1 MNYKVGIDDPSDLD
15 IPEDCVVYTAKQ
27 MRDFLD
33 MNKVSCRLDIAKQIA
48 DKYFGMNW
56 QRR

>member
-48 DKYFGMNW
+48 EKYFSMNW
-56 QRR
+56 